1 MAHSKQ
7 AKKRIVT
14 DEKARLRNKARKSA
28 MRTHVKRVLEA
39 VESGDKETASTE
51 LTLAQKQIDK
61 AAKSRIIHPNN
72 AARKK
77 SLLAN
82 RVAAMSS

>member
-14 DEKARLRNKARKSA
+14 NEKARIRNKARKSA
-28 MRTHVKRVLEA
+28 MRTHVKRVLQA
-39 VESGDKETASTE
+39 VESGDRETAGAE

-77 SLLAN
+77 SLLAR
-82 RVAAMSS
+82 RVASMGS